1 MLKADSLLAGKT
13 VFITGAG
20 HRIGKAFALG
30 MAGSGA
36 NIFVHYG
43 SSRVDAEDLAS
54 EIQSLGVSGW
64 AVGQDLGELESVD
77 DAFRKAWS
85 IHPIDILI
93 NNAAIFE
100 DRDLFQ
106 TDLPS
111 WQLHLD
117 INLTAP
123 FILSKAFAELYQG
136 GSGRIINILDWRAL
150 QPGKDH
156 FAYTVAKAGL
166 AAMTKCLAL
175 NLAPSI
181 TVNGIALGAIL
192 PPRDSGDTAKIIE
205 KVPLQRWADLQE
217 VVDTAVFLI
226 SGSQYITGEI
236 IHLDGGRH
244 LI

>member
-1 MLKADSLLAGKT
+1 MDKTDSLLAGKT

-20 HRIGKAFALG
+20 RRIGNALALG
-30 MAGSGA
+30 MAGKGA

-43 SSRVDAEDLAS
+43 SSQNEAERLAS

-64 AVGQDLGELESVD
+64 VVGQDLGELESID
-77 DAFRKAWS
+77 GTFRKAWS
-85 IHPIDILI
+85 IHSIDILI

-100 DRDLFQ
+100 DRDFLQ

-111 WQLHLD
+111 WQRHLD

-123 FILSKAFAELYQG
+123 YILSKAFAELYQG
-136 GSGRIINILDWRAL
+136 GSGKIINILDWRAL
-150 QPGKDH
+150 RPGKDH

-166 AAMTKCLAL
+166 AAMTKSLAL
-175 NLAPSI
+175 NLAPSV

-192 PPRDSGDTAKIIE
+192 PPSDGGDTGKIIE
-205 KVPLQRWADLQE
+205 KVPLKRWADLQE
-217 VVDTAVFLI
+217 VVDTAVFLF
-226 SGSQYITGEI
+226 SVSQYITGEI
-236 IHLDGGRH
+236 IHLYGGRH